1 MLFRQPVRRGAAA
14 LSIGI
19 AALLAL
25 PILWV
30 VGSALQP
37 AGDAWRHIAGTV
49 LGPYVANTA
58 LLLGLVACGVISI
71 GVLSAW
77 LIASYRFPGARL
89 LEWALVLPLAMP
101 AYVMAYAYTDWLQ
114 FTGPVQSAL
123 RALTGW
129 QAREYWFPEIRS
141 LAGAAAM
148 LSFALYPYVYLI
160 ARTAFHDM
168 PRSAIEAARL
178 AGHGPWGAFWRVA
191 VPLARRRRS
200 R

>member
-1 MLFRQPVRRGAAA
+1 M
-14 LSIGI
+14 GI

-30 VGSALQP
+30 AGSALQP
-37 AGDAWRHIAGTV
+37 GGDAWRHIAGTV
-49 LGPYVANTA
+49 LGPYVANTG

-114 FTGPVQSAL
+114 FTGPVQSGL

-129 QAREYWFPEIRS
+129 KVHDIRDRKS
-141 LAGAAAM
+141 
-148 LSFALYPYVYLI
+148 V
-160 ARTAFHDM
+160 
-168 PRSAIEAARL
+168 
-178 AGHGPWGAFWRVA
+178 V
-191 VPLARRRRS
+191 
-200 R
+200 